1 MLEIKYSN
9 GFLSDYI
16 KLQPLMPIF
25 VSARTNKPK
34 MGFSQVKLSKQMRPL
49 RFRSNCVISLLLVPW
64 SAKIN
69 QGPGFCKL
77 WSLQQF
83 SFLYPKAGDP
93 HNFAKNGLTDLCKGL
108 KRLKWNLLM
117 GSWVFPS
124 SYSLWSRFPWC
135 SKFHIFGCHGPAR

>member
-1 MLEIKYSN
+1 
-9 GFLSDYI
+9 
-16 KLQPLMPIF
+16 
-25 VSARTNKPK
+25 

-135 SKFHIFGCHGPAR
+135 SKFHIFGCHGPARKPCDPHNFAKNGHTDLCKSLKCLKLNILMGS